1 MSRVAPIDND
11 PAGGGGSAGSP
22 RGAVPGMRRRT
33 TMAKYKQT
41 RSSAMAALDFDDGH
55 EKKQEPREAHFL
67 ERFRYYRDKWIE
79 HGSSLVV
86 TLVLL
91 GLLLLFVCALLFKA
105 VDTGSLDCAS
115 EERAGGAGGVLEVKA
130 IKCDFAGSMWNAWTY
145 MADPGTHAD
154 KATTW
159 PKKAAYFVI
168 AAIGILFFGIIL
180 GFVVDA
186 VREAMERL
194 KKGRSTVVETGHVL
208 VLGWTDRC
216 PALIKEVALACESEG
231 GGVLVVLADQAKQI
245 LEAELRNNFD
255 SSYLRGLRV
264 VLRTGSSMVTNDL
277 LTVSPHTAR
286 AIIVLAQP
294 GEADKADSVVL
305 RTVLQLKGLRHKIKG
320 HVVAEMRDVD
330 DEPLVAMIG
339 GAHVETVVSH
349 DIVGRLML
357 MAARQPGLASVYDAI
372 LGFEGHEFYLKK
384 WPQLAGLTFGD
395 LAARFDQAVPLGIKR
410 HMTGKVELAP
420 PRHAIIGVADELLVL
435 AADDDS
441 YAPGPARHITNAGS
455 CPNNTVANEG
465 AEKIL
470 MCGWRRDVDDIIA
483 QLDLVAHPGS
493 VLTML
498 SEMPIE
504 ERNDALQEGGL
515 NISKLANVRIE
526 HVYGN
531 SAIKRHLEEVDVD
544 SFDSI
549 LVMSDASR
557 ENDMMHSDS
566 HTLATLL
573 LLRALQRQRAA
584 ARKAESGAPRS
595 TRRRASTSPLP
606 EDEGSCLVVCEVLD
620 HRTRATI
627 ASSRELAMAS
637 DFVQSNEF
645 VSRVLAM
652 VTERREVKAVLD
664 ELLGSQGASLYLKE
678 PSRYATRNEVLSFAH
693 VAERAC
699 NGYGELVIGYKQ
711 HGRVPELNPED
722 KHKPRSW
729 VDAEFIVLGCADHR
743 DKLALMGVK
752 SDARGAERGSPVHG
766 GAGMPGL
773 TEQEL

>member
-1 MSRVAPIDND
+1 MSRVAPTD
-11 PAGGGGSAGSP
+11 GGGSSAGTPGPSG
-22 RGAVPGMRRRT
+22 RGAKRRT
-33 TMAKYKQT
+33 TVAKYRQT
-41 RSSAMAALDFDDGH
+41 RSTAAAEVGREDD
-55 EKKQEPREAHFL
+55 KKHEPREAHMM
-67 ERFRYYRDKWIE
+67 ERFRYHRDKWIE

-86 TLVLL
+86 TLVLFGL
-91 GLLLLFVCALLFKA
+91 VLLLVCALLFKA
-105 VDTGSLDCAS
+105 VDTGGLDCS
-115 EERAGGAGGVLEVKA
+115 EEAKDATGAVSVLPVQ
-130 IKCDFAGSMWNAWTY
+130 CDFAGSMWNAWTF

-154 KATTW
+154 SATTW
-159 PKKAAYFVI
+159 PKKAAYFAI
-168 AAIGILFFGIIL
+168 AAIGILFFGVIL

-231 GGVLVVLADQAKQI
+231 GGVLVVLAEQSKQI

-255 SSYLRGLRV
+255 SADLRGLRV

-305 RTVLQLKGLRHKIKG
+305 RTVLQLKGLRHRIKG

-330 DEPLVAMIG
+330 DEPLVTMIG
-339 GAHVETVVSH
+339 GEHVETVVSH

-384 WPQLAGLTFGD
+384 WPALAGLTFGD
-395 LAARFDQAVPLGIKR
+395 LAARFDHAVPLGIKR
-410 HMTGKVELAP
+410 GMTGAVELAP
-420 PRHAIIGVADELLVL
+420 PPTAVIGLVDELLVL

-441 YAPGPARHITNAGS
+441 YAPVPARTIANAGQ
-455 CPNNTVANEG
+455 CPRNTTKDVG

-483 QLDLVAHPGS
+483 QLDLVVHPGS

-504 ERNDALQEGGL
+504 DRDDLLQEGGL

-526 HVYGN
+526 HVFGN

-549 LVMSDASR
+549 LVMSDESR

-573 LLRALQRQRAA
+573 LLRALQRQRAEERRVDVLA
-584 ARKAESGAPRS
+584 GRTPAS
-595 TRRRASTSPLP
+595 TPSRARRASTSPDL

-664 ELLGSQGASLYLKE
+664 ELLGAQGASLYIKE
-678 PSRYATRNEVLSFAH
+678 PTRYCHAHEVLSFAH
-693 VAERAC
+693 LAARAC
-699 NGYGELVIGYKQ
+699 EGYGELVIGFKT
-711 HGRVPELNPED
+711 HGRAPELNPDD
-722 KHKPRSW
+722 KHVARAW
-729 VDAEFIVLGCADHR
+729 ADAEIIVLGCAEHR
-743 DKLALMGVK
+743 IKLAKMGVPG
-752 SDARGAERGSPVHG
+752 DARSAE
-766 GAGMPGL
+766 AQQAQQQ
-773 TEQEL
+773 TQEL